1 MGVTNVSTTPTIP
14 SQEEMEQLSARGRA
28 IYDQTLKAVLEPQY
42 NGQEVAI
49 HLDSGDYEVAK
60 NSPHARRALRARR
73 PEGLIMTTNIGPAK
87 MDGLTLR
94 MLGNQLLSGD
104 SK

>member
-1 MGVTNVSTTPTIP
+1 MPITPALP
-14 SQEEMEQLSARGRA
+14 SQEDLEQLSARGHA
-28 IYDQTLKAVLEPQY
+28 IYDQTLKALLEPQY

-49 HLDSGDYEVAK
+49 HLDSGDYEVAT

-73 PEGLIMTTNIGPAK
+73 PEGLITTTNIGPAK

-94 MLGNQLLSGD
+94 M
-104 SK
+104 

>member
-1 MGVTNVSTTPTIP
+1 MSTTSAIP
-14 SQEEMEQLSARGRA
+14 SQEEMEQLSARGHA
-28 IYDQTLKAVLEPQY
+28 IYDNTLKAILEPQY

-49 HLDSGDYEVAK
+49 HLDTGDYEVAK

-94 MLGNQLLSGD
+94 MLGSQLLSGEN
-104 SK
+104 K

>member
-1 MGVTNVSTTPTIP
+1 MVP
-14 SQEEMEQLSARGRA
+14 SQEEMEQLSAKGRA

-42 NGQEVAI
+42 NGQVVAI

-60 NSPHARRALRARR
+60 NSPTASRALRARH
-73 PEGLIMTTNIGPAK
+73 PVGLMMVTDVGPARI
-87 MDGLTLR
+87 DSLTLR

>member
-1 MGVTNVSTTPTIP
+1 
-14 SQEEMEQLSARGRA
+14 MEQLSAKGRA
-28 IYDQTLKAVLEPQY
+28 IYDQTLKAILEPHY
-42 NGQEVAI
+42 NGQKVAI

-60 NSPHARRALRARR
+60 NSPTASRALRARH
-73 PEGLIMTTNIGPAK
+73 PVGLMMVTDVGPARI
-87 MDGLTLR
+87 DSLTLR

>member
-1 MGVTNVSTTPTIP
+1 MVVLP
-14 SQEEMEQLSARGRA
+14 SEDEMEMLSAKGRA
-28 IYDQTLKAVLEPQY
+28 IYDQTLKAILEPHY
-42 NGQEVAI
+42 NGQKVAI

-60 NSPHARRALRARR
+60 NSPTASRALRARH
-73 PEGLIMTTNIGPAK
+73 PVGLMMVTDVGPARI
-87 MDGLTLR
+87 DSLTLR

>member
-1 MGVTNVSTTPTIP
+1 
-14 SQEEMEQLSARGRA
+14 MEQLSAKGHV
-28 IYDQTLKAVLEPQY
+28 IYDQTLKAVLEPKY

-49 HLDSGDYEVAK
+49 HLDSGDYEVAG

-73 PEGLIMTTNIGPAK
+73 PEGLIMTVNIGPAK

-94 MLGNQLLSGD
+94 MLGSQLLS
-104 SK
+104 SENK

>member
-1 MGVTNVSTTPTIP
+1 MAILPT
-14 SQEEMEQLSARGRA
+14 EDEMEQLSAKGRA
-28 IYDQTLKAVLEPQY
+28 IYDQTLKAILEPQY

-73 PEGLIMTTNIGPAK
+73 SAGLIMTTNIGPPK
-87 MDGLTLR
+87 IDGLTLR
-94 MLGNQLLSGD
+94 MLGSQLLSGAN
-104 SK
+104 K